1 MREATRKPVYMN
13 ERKFHFTTRFHSTIK
28 LRTGKIEQGECINK
42 DNTFEIL
49 FLSKAPEQTIASCRT
64 KVISTGVAF
73 SSAVRGGVRYTAL
86 LAIQKCG
93 CLHSTMGCGHFSL

>member
-1 MREATRKPVYMN
+1 MLEVFLHLGAAGHGWLYLRRDLFFFICWIMLHLLIFSQGRP
-13 ERKFHFTTRFHSTIK
+13 SK
-28 LRTGKIEQGECINK
+28 LAEPPGSQY
-42 DNTFEIL
+42 
-49 FLSKAPEQTIASCRT
+49 A
-64 KVISTGVAF
+64 GVAF